1 MNLPQL
7 MCCFFGARL
16 CRRPAPTI
24 IVAIAANTVSK
35 LTSYVFAWIKQARLY
50 RRPALMPWS
59 MLARSAR
66 PRLSVVS
73 GLASDR

>member
-1 MNLPQL
+1 
-7 MCCFFGARL
+7 
-16 CRRPAPTI
+16 
-24 IVAIAANTVSK
+24 
-35 LTSYVFAWIKQARLY
+35 
-50 RRPALMPWS
+50 LMPWS